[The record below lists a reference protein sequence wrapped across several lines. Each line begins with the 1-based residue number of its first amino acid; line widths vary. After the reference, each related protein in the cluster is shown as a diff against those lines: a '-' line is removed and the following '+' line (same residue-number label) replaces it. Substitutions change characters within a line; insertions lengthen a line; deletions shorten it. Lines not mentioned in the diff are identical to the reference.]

1 MRKVCP
7 MKSIPNCLTIAGSDP
22 SGGAGIQADLKTFSA
37 HGCYGMSVITGLTAQ
52 NTCGVQDIYSVTPEF
67 VLAQLQSIFDDI
79 QVDSIKI
86 GMLGTSEIVREV
98 AKFLTPFNH
107 IPIILDPVMNAKSGD
122 DLLQPDAVKNL
133 ISDLIPQAQLVTPN
147 LPEVSRIIGTKVTCK
162 DSMVKAG
169 EAMLSLGA
177 KAALIKGGHL
187 NETKDDLLV
196 TKEDYLWIS
205 GHMVKTKNTHGTGCT
220 LSSAIAAYV
229 AKGFTIK
236 QSVLEAKS
244 YITRALEGANSLQV
258 GRGIGP
264 THHFVSLWEDKRP

>member
-52 NTCGVQDIYSVTPEF
+52 NTCGVQDIYAVTPEF
-67 VLAQLQSIFDDI
+67 VVAQLQSIFDDI

-86 GMLGTSEIVREV
+86 GMLGSSEIVREV

-147 LPEVSRIIGTKVTCK
+147 LPEVSRIIGTKVMCK
-162 DSMVKAG
+162 DSMVDAG

-196 TKEDYLWIS
+196 TKEGHLWIS

-229 AKGFTIK
+229 AKGLTIK
-236 QSVLEAKS
+236 QSVLEAKA
-244 YITRALEGANSLQV
+244 YITDALEGANSLQV
-258 GRGIGP
+258 GGGIGP